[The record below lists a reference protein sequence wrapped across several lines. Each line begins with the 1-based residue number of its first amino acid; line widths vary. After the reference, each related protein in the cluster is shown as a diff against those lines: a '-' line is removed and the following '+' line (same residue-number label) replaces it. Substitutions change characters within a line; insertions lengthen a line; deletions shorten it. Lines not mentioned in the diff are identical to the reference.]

1 MPPCPADDSLDGL
14 VFLWYDPGMNSAKIA
29 ISLPVEVLR
38 KVERLRKETG
48 ESRSALI
55 RKAIERVFAD
65 REKAKRALAYIEGY
79 RKYPDAVEDRPLTDA
94 QVAEVIAKDP
104 WE

>member
-1 MPPCPADDSLDGL
+1 
-14 VFLWYDPGMNSAKIA
+14 MNTAKIA

-55 RKAIERVFAD
+55 RKAIERIFED
-65 REKAKRALAYIEGY
+65 REKARKDRAYVEGY
-79 RKYPDAVEDRPLTDA
+79 RRMPETAEDRLLSDEM
-94 QVAEVIAKDP
+94 VAESLSRDP
-104 WE
+104 W